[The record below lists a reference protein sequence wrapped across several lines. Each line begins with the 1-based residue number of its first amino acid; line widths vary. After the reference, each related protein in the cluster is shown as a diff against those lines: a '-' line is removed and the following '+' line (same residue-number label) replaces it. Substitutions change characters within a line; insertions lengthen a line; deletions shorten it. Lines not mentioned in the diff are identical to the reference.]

1 MSKLIKKLDNLDFES
16 IEKISNIWLNSNL
29 EAHDFI
35 KREYWISNLD
45 KVKKMFPDSSIYVY
59 YADNQI
65 VGFAGLYEQYIA
77 GIFITDNYRNKGI
90 GKLLLER
97 LKSDYNG
104 LNLHVYEKNEG
115 AIRFYTK
122 HQFEIRS
129 KEFEAE
135 TQEYEYL
142 MKWYSNRN
150 YKSNNK

>member
-1 MSKLIKKLDNLDFES
+1 MIKKLDNIDSES

-29 EAHDFI
+29 DAHDFI
-35 KREYWISNLD
+35 KHDYWIDNLG
-45 KVKKMFPDSSIYVY
+45 KVKKMLPDSTIYVY

-90 GKLLLER
+90 GRLILER
-97 LKSDYNG
+97 LKTDYSV
-104 LNLHVYEKNEG
+104 LSLHVYEKNEG

-122 HQFEIRS
+122 HHFEIRS
-129 KEFEAE
+129 KEFEQD

-142 MKWYSNRN
+142 MEWRSN
-150 YKSNNK
+150 

>member
-1 MSKLIKKLDNLDFES
+1 MSKLIKKLDNLDYES

-35 KREYWISNLD
+35 KREYWISNFD
-45 KVKKMFPDSSIYVY
+45 KVKKMFSDSSIYVY
-59 YADNQI
+59 YAGNQI

-77 GIFITDNYRNKGI
+77 GIFITDNYRNRGI
-90 GKLLLER
+90 GSLLLER

-115 AIRFYTK
+115 AIHFYTK

-129 KEFEAE
+129 KEFQAE
-135 TQEYEYL
+135 TQEYACL
-142 MKWYSNRN
+142 MKWDSNIS

>member
-1 MSKLIKKLDNLDFES
+1 MIKKLDNLDSES

-29 EAHDFI
+29 DAHDFI
-35 KREYWISNLD
+35 KREYWIDNLS
-45 KVKKMFPDSSIYVY
+45 KVKKMFPDSTIYVY
-59 YADNQI
+59 YDDNQI

-77 GIFITDNYRNKGI
+77 GVFITEKHRNKGI

-142 MKWYSNRN
+142 MKWDSN
-150 YKSNNK
+150 

>member
-1 MSKLIKKLDNLDFES
+1 MIKKLDNLDFES

-29 EAHDFI
+29 DAHDFI
-35 KREYWISNLD
+35 KREYWIGNLD
-45 KVKKMFPDSSIYVY
+45 KVKKMFSDSTIYVY

-104 LNLHVYEKNEG
+104 LSLHVYEKNEG

-122 HQFEIRS
+122 NQFEIQS

-142 MKWYSNRN
+142 MKWDSN
-150 YKSNNK
+150 

>member
-1 MSKLIKKLDNLDFES
+1 MIKKLDNLDPGS

-29 EAHDFI
+29 DAHDFI
-35 KREYWISNLD
+35 KRDYWIDNLD
-45 KVKKMFPDSSIYVY
+45 KVKKMFPDSTIYVY

-90 GKLLLER
+90 GRLLLER
-97 LKSDYNG
+97 LKSDYNV
-104 LNLHVYEKNEG
+104 LNLHVYEKNKG

-135 TQEYEYL
+135 TQEHEYL
-142 MKWYSNRN
+142 MEWNSN
-150 YKSNNK
+150 